1 MTAKEMQYNFELKF
15 GQHDQLDKKFTS
27 HDVDI
32 FLNAAQ
38 DDLVEGFYSARVN
51 PQSRYFE
58 MDERARAMMALLIES
73 TVIVDTG
80 EGSGQWITNDSAL
93 HENAIFIILPAD
105 FLYALEEQCS
115 ISYIDCNLM
124 TTTKQS
130 RVLPVTHDEYTINID
145 NVYKKPWRDLVWRMD
160 FGDGDGKKMH
170 ELIYGTDII
179 INSYRLRYLRT
190 PIAIN
195 IVAGTDCE
203 LNPILHEEIVDRAV
217 TAAVKSIPQEVE
229 QNLQT

>member
-1 MTAKEMQYNFELKF
+1 MQYNFELKF
-15 GQHDQLDKKFTS
+15 GQQNQLDKKFTS

-38 DDLVEGFYSARVN
+38 DDLVEGFYSARIN

-73 TVIVDTG
+73 TVITSGSFDT
-80 EGSGQWITNDSAL
+80 SDPAL
-93 HENAIFIILPAD
+93 HPNAVFATLPAD

-115 ISYIDCNLM
+115 ISYTDCNLV

-130 RVLPVTHDEYTINID
+130 RVLPITHDEYTINID
-145 NVYKKPWRDLVWRMD
+145 NVYKKPWRDLIWRMD
-160 FGDGDGKKMH
+160 FGDTGGKKKH
-170 ELIYGTDII
+170 ELIHGIDIT

-190 PIAIN
+190 PSAIN

-203 LNPILHEEIVDRAV
+203 LNPILHEEVVDRAV
-217 TAAVKSIPQEVE
+217 MAAVKSIPQEVE